1 MTYTLTYDITVTHQ
15 VEVEANSIDEALD
28 FMQKYIPHSDVIRDF
43 ADNVSTADL
52 SGSSVD
58 NVCILGADGSEMY
71 F

>member
-15 VEVEANSIDEALD
+15 VEVEANSIGEALVL
-28 FMQKYIPHSDVIRDF
+28 MQNMPHSDVIQDF
-43 ADNVSTADL
+43 AENVSTADL

>member
-15 VEVEANSIDEALD
+15 VEVEANSIYEALD
-28 FMQKYIPHSDVIRDF
+28 LMQNMPHSDVIQDF
-43 ADNVSTADL
+43 AENVSTADL

-58 NVCILGADGSEMY
+58 NVCILGTNGSEMY